1 MRWCQPCLPMGLECF
16 QRHDSSS
23 KVIYLRISKALGNL
37 MPSWGI
43 PFWELEDFPCGSA
56 GKESPCNVGDLSS
69 ISGLGRTP
77 GEGKGYL
84 PTPVFWPREFH
95 GLYSPWD
102 RKEADTTEWL
112 SLSGNLMQFIY
123 FSGCNN
129 PFEGQMSNFIP
140 LLVYNSMSLWTTTSF
155 FPSGHH
161 YHPKVKHWPQVT
173 KHIGYDVQVNPGKKW
188 LWTLTLCAIEGTCV
202 DDMGSIV

>member
-1 MRWCQPCLPMGLECF
+1 
-16 QRHDSSS
+16 
-23 KVIYLRISKALGNL
+23 

-56 GKESPCNVGDLSS
+56 DKESPCDVGDLGP
-69 ISGLGRTP
+69 IPGLGRSP
-77 GEGKGYL
+77 GEGKGYPL
-84 PTPVFWPREFH
+84 Q
-95 GLYSPWD
+95 YSGW
-102 RKEADTTEWL
+102 RIEADTTERL

-129 PFEGQMSNFIP
+129 PFEGHMSDFLP

-161 YHPKVKHWPQVT
+161 YHPKIKHWPQVT
-173 KHIGYDVQVNPGKKW
+173 KHIVYDVQVNLGKKW
-188 LWTLTLCAIEGTCV
+188 LWTLTLCAIEGTCI